1 MGVLNGVVV
10 LDGVV
15 LDDVL
20 DDKKVLDDA
29 VPDDEEDYED
39 EEEYEYE
46 DDDYEEKVDRST
58 TTERLSMNL
67 RKVPETTDRV
77 LSSSSTSKAHI
88 PTHSS
93 STMSLEEFERR
104 KKIFMTNLRRSTKPL
119 VDYNVPIIKKHDL
132 EMIKT
137 WYNPP
142 PISPDLPTLF
152 YDDTGAIK
160 HMPKPKHLP
169 VPKHAGGGTTSP
181 KFHTSGIKIQQPS
194 ANSVKG
200 LSTSTSYDPRK
211 NHYKNTGIN
220 MIHFGTDFSSST
232 SINFFFIIIIFI
244 LIFFFIFI
252 ILFFIRILISR
263 NQDIT

>member
-1 MGVLNGVVV
+1 MFVYKFFN
-10 LDGVV
+10 
-15 LDDVL
+15 
-20 DDKKVLDDA
+20 
-29 VPDDEEDYED
+29 
-39 EEEYEYE
+39 
-46 DDDYEEKVDRST
+46 
-58 TTERLSMNL
+58 NL
-67 RKVPETTDRV
+67 FLFTFQHVEHV
-77 LSSSSTSKAHI
+77 SSTIA
-88 PTHSS
+88 PPA
-93 STMSLEEFERR
+93 E
-104 KKIFMTNLRRSTKPL
+104 KPL

-220 MIHFGTDFSSST
+220 MIHFGTDFSSSHKSSKNINGYHVST
-232 SINFFFIIIIFI
+232 LAPPTITQPPPHVNRLLPTLYGKVQVPLPLLPQVLNLFHLLLAHHIHKSSIQ
-244 LIFFFIFI
+244 L
-252 ILFFIRILISR
+252 LWHQLP
-263 NQDIT
+263 

>member
-1 MGVLNGVVV
+1 
-10 LDGVV
+10 
-15 LDDVL
+15 
-20 DDKKVLDDA
+20 
-29 VPDDEEDYED
+29 
-39 EEEYEYE
+39 
-46 DDDYEEKVDRST
+46 
-58 TTERLSMNL
+58 
-67 RKVPETTDRV
+67 
-77 LSSSSTSKAHI
+77 
-88 PTHSS
+88 
-93 STMSLEEFERR
+93 
-104 KKIFMTNLRRSTKPL
+104 
-119 VDYNVPIIKKHDL
+119 
-132 EMIKT
+132 MIKT

-220 MIHFGTDFSSST
+220 MIHFGTDFSSSHKSSKNINGYHVSTLAPPTITQPPPHVKSVTAYPIWKST
-232 SINFFFIIIIFI
+232 SATAIPGDEFGFKFVDKMCFIYFGVGG
-244 LIFFFIFI
+244 LHKQVYT
-252 ILFFIRILISR
+252 LFFISEIFAVQETS
-263 NQDIT
+263 